1 MLFSVC
7 KECGNMLPAE
17 QVTQKISVNENG
29 AIIEKEVC
37 QRCYGSMMYETKSST
52 NLLTE

>member
-1 MLFSVC
+1 
-7 KECGNMLPAE
+7 MLPAE

-29 AIIEKEVC
+29 RISEKEVC
-37 QRCYGSMMYETKSST
+37 QRCYNNMITETNNSA